1 MSKKPETMRVI
12 VPLTNRKRN
21 GRPKIL
27 PPENAGMAD
36 QEAPGQDPHILRA
49 LGRAWAWRRML
60 ESGKAATINDIAAA
74 ENVTNRFVSRTMR
87 LAYLA
92 PKVLERL
99 VVKGNLLRLP
109 LTKLIKA
116 SYLPW
121 MEQVAHV
128 PAAVLPAMAA
138 RSFKNSFRFESPHA
152 SLAEPPCSLIGLT
165 FINV

>member
-1 MSKKPETMRVI
+1 MSKKPETIRVI
-12 VPLTNRKRN
+12 VPLTIRKRN

-60 ESGKAATINDIAAA
+60 ESGKAATIDDIAAA

-92 PKVLERL
+92 PAVLERL
-99 VVKGNLLRLP
+99 VLWRVPPAVSVNELIE
-109 LTKLIKA
+109 LT
-116 SYLPW
+116 YLPW
-121 MEQVAHV
+121 VDQMGRV
-128 PAAVLPAMAA
+128 
-138 RSFKNSFRFESPHA
+138 FGNGKYK
-152 SLAEPPCSLIGLT
+152 I
-165 FINV
+165 